1 MENGKS
7 QDWKKIIL
15 QLIPVLLGSSL
26 IATSIGAFYYEVVV
40 KPNVEIQIVPDGNDN
55 NNANH
60 PSTSFILAR

>member
-40 KPNVEIQIVPDGNDN
+40 KPNVEIQIVPDGNG
-55 NNANH
+55 
-60 PSTSFILAR
+60 TIMQIILQPVLF